1 MTIAPRGPSLFYD
14 AKKSWNAALPM
25 IAAAF
30 FFWAAAAAADPAG
43 PDRARLARAAALVGP
58 RDALVLA
65 GPDGS
70 ILLGKH
76 TETPRIPASTL
87 KLLTA
92 LAGFEILGESYR
104 FPTDFFLDPEGNLKI
119 KGYGDPMLV
128 SEAVAAIASEVAAA
142 LPGKKTVADLVL
154 DDTFFAQPL
163 TIPGVSDSFEPYD
176 APNGALCVNFN
187 TVFFK
192 TAPDG
197 RLVSAEPQTPLLPM
211 AIHRIQSAGMT
222 RGRIVLAD
230 GNREGLRYAGHL
242 FAYFLKKA
250 GVTVQGRVRFGR
262 VKPERDR
269 RLHRHR
275 SVFALTDVVERL
287 MAHSNNFTAN
297 QILIAA
303 GAKRYGPPGTLEKGV
318 GTLSAF
324 AEEKLGIHGLTLTE
338 GSGVSRQNRI
348 TAEGLLAVVDSFV
361 PYRHLMVE
369 ENRIRTK
376 TGTLAG
382 IQTRAGYIEAASGL
396 YRFVILINTP
406 GRSADRILQELS
418 AALP

>member
-1 MTIAPRGPSLFYD
+1 LFYD
-14 AKKSWNAALPM
+14 AKKLWIATLATIVAAL
-25 IAAAF
+25 
-30 FFWAAAAAADPAG
+30 FFWAPAADAAG

-58 RDALVLA
+58 GDALVLA

-70 ILLGKH
+70 ILLAKH
-76 TETPRIPASTL
+76 TEAPRIPASTL

-104 FPTDFFLDPEGNLKI
+104 FPTDFFLDPEGNLTI

-142 LPGKKTVADLVL
+142 LPAKKTVGDLVL

-163 TIPGVSDSFEPYD
+163 TIPGVRDSLEPYD

-211 AIHRIQSAGMT
+211 VIQRIRNAGMT

-242 FAYFLKKA
+242 FAYFLKNA
-250 GVTVQGRVRFGR
+250 GVTVQGRVRSGR
-262 VKPERDR
+262 IEPDRDR
-269 RLHRHR
+269 RLLRHR
-275 SVFALTDVVERL
+275 SAFALTAVVERL
-287 MAHSNNFTAN
+287 MTHSNNFTAN
-297 QILIAA
+297 QVLIAA

-318 GTLSAF
+318 RALSAF
-324 AEEKLGIHGLTLTE
+324 AEETLGIRGLTLTE
-338 GSGVSRQNRI
+338 GSGISRQNRI
-348 TAEGLLAVVDSFV
+348 TAEGLLAVVDSFA